1 MDTLTSTLQVN
12 VTLFPVNKEPM
23 TLTETIG
30 AGSVCTELKLHLCKN
45 EYTIVFTEAPWQQ
58 LCYIIILDL
67 HAGPA
72 NVKVRLKSNK
82 MFVFKHC

>member
-30 AGSVCTELKLHLCKN
+30 AGSVCKELKSWGRYQTWTLDWTLGMACK
-45 EYTIVFTEAPWQQ
+45 TTWTGLWTRFWTRF
-58 LCYIIILDL
+58 LT
-67 HAGPA
+67 
-72 NVKVRLKSNK
+72 R
-82 MFVFKHC
+82 F